1 MTILSRGTSTALRLC
16 VQTPDVWM
24 TSAKS
29 LMFLG
34 VWTAHHFFPNNP
46 RTWTHD
52 TLQLYLHNQTR
63 ETNLPFQPL
72 SHSLHITKS
81 LTPPYLLHENF
92 LPQVLRTRKLKMSE
106 TPQPQDSPE
115 QPPSEPGERPHFSR
129 SLSSANFS
137 PNGDLYDSLDDDW
150 LLSTET
156 GELTLFD
163 FLDSFSVVPQTL
175 DKLNQRFKLQ
185 SQGVP
190 YFISGWRDVDVC
202 V

>member
-1 MTILSRGTSTALRLC
+1 
-16 VQTPDVWM
+16 
-24 TSAKS
+24 
-29 LMFLG
+29 
-34 VWTAHHFFPNNP
+34 
-46 RTWTHD
+46 
-52 TLQLYLHNQTR
+52 
-63 ETNLPFQPL
+63 
-72 SHSLHITKS
+72 
-81 LTPPYLLHENF
+81 
-92 LPQVLRTRKLKMSE
+92 MSE
-106 TPQPQDSPE
+106 TPQLQDSPE
-115 QPPSEPGERPHFSR
+115 QPPSESGDRPHFSR

-190 YFISGWRDVDVC
+190 YFISGWRDADVC
-202 V
+202 VCSFENGYGRDGRERNLIRVSTSLDGV